1 MKAKKVL
8 ASLLA
13 VAMIGSLA
21 ACGGGNSSSTAP
33 TTSSK
38 TTSSAAQST
47 ASSTSSTV
55 TSSTA
60 PATSSTTESTGEAD
74 TRKAAEV
81 FPSLYDADEY
91 NETSTQVYNQ
101 VLGDF
106 YNTYKAAKEEESIPR
121 RYALMAV
128 AEGEMLASA
137 VMIPLQSRGGNYAI
151 GRLAPKTVNST
162 LWGNDNERY
171 HQAVI
176 VDGKDFLTSEQVD
189 EIRANWGEL
198 QGTGKF
204 EKWVKKY
211 LADAGY
217 KLTDAYN
224 MPYTSDAN
232 TWDVLATSKEA
243 DSEKIIQTYDGL
255 YEYDIENVQQP
266 ALATSC
272 EVSKDGTVYT
282 FKIREGVVWVD
293 SQGRKVADVKAD
305 DFVAGMQHMMDAM
318 GGLEYL
324 VGPTG
329 CSIVGAQAYMDGE
342 TDDFST
348 VGVKALDDY
357 TLEYTLDAECPF
369 FMTMLGY
376 GVFAPMSREYYTSQG
391 GKFGADYDAEAES
404 YVYGKDPDH
413 IAYNGPFLVTNATA
427 ENTIVFKANESYWNK
442 DNINIHSMTWY
453 YNDGT
458 DALKNYNDAKA
469 GTISSCGLNSSSTE
483 QCKKDGLFEK
493 HAYVASTNATSFM
506 GFFNVNRT
514 AFANFNDN
522 TAVVSDKT
530 MEEAERARTAMLN
543 EHFRRALLQSLD
555 RGAYNAQSVGE
566 ELKYT
571 NLINTYTPGNF
582 VQLDEEVVINY
593 NGKDLTF
600 PKGTY
605 YGEIVQA
612 VIDEKGVN
620 AKVWDPK
627 MEGGI
632 GSSAGFDGW
641 YNPEAVATE
650 LAQAVKELSASGLE
664 ISKEKPIVL
673 DLPTFSG
680 SEQYA
685 NRAEALKQS
694 VEKATDGLVKI
705 NKVDCPTS
713 DDWYYAGYYYNTGN
727 EANFDIC
734 DLSGWGPDYG
744 DPQTYLDTMQP
755 DYAGYM
761 VKALGI
767 F

>member
-1 MKAKKVL
+1 MKKKQIV
-8 ASLLA
+8 ALLLCAAMA
-13 VAMIGSLA
+13 VSLA
-21 ACGGGNSSSTAP
+21 ACGSSDSGSTTPDA
-33 TTSSK
+33 SAAGEAEG
-38 TTSSAAQST
+38 SSAAAEGS
-47 ASSTSSTV
+47 
-55 TSSTA
+55 
-60 PATSSTTESTGEAD
+60 
-74 TRKAAEV
+74 AAEETADQGSAEAEV
-81 FPSLYDADEY
+81 DGSQLAADYFPTIYDADQY
-91 NETSTQVYNQ
+91 NADSTEIYNQ

-106 YNTYKAAKEEESIPR
+106 YSVYQEGKAAETNSMR
-121 RYALMAV
+121 WALMAQSE
-128 AEGEMLASA
+128 AKMLGSA
-137 VMIPLQSRGGNYAI
+137 IMIPLQSRGGNYAI
-151 GRLAPKTVNST
+151 SRVAPKTVNST
-162 LWGNDNERY
+162 LWGSDNERY

-176 VDGKDFLTSEQVD
+176 VEGSDFLTTAQVD
-189 EIRANWGEL
+189 EIRAKWGEL
-198 QGTGKF
+198 QGTGTF
-204 EKWVKKY
+204 EEWVEGY
-211 LADAGY
+211 LKEQGY
-217 KLTDAYN
+217 GISDEYN
-224 MPYTSDAN
+224 MAYTSDPN
-232 TWDVLATSKEA
+232 TWDTLATSMEA
-243 DSEKIIQTYDGL
+243 DTEKIIQTYDGL

-266 ALATSC
+266 ALATSY
-272 EVSKDGTVYT
+272 EVSEDGLVYT
-282 FKIREGVVWVD
+282 FHLREGAVWVD

-324 VGPTG
+324 VGPDGAGITG
-329 CSIVGAQAYMDGE
+329 ADAYMNGE

-348 VGVKALDDY
+348 VGVKAPDDY
-357 TLEYTLDAECPF
+357 TVEYTLDAECPF

-376 GVFAPMSREYYTSQG
+376 SVFAPMSREYYTSQG
-391 GKFGADYDAEAES
+391 GKFGAEFDAEDSS

-413 IAYNGPFLVTNATA
+413 IAYNGPFLITNATA
-427 ENTIVFKANESYWNK
+427 ENTIVFKANETYWNAA
-442 DNINIHSMTWY
+442 NMNIHSMTWY

-458 DALKNYNDAKA
+458 DALKSYNDAKA
-469 GTISSCGLNSSSTE
+469 GTIAGCGLTGSSTE
-483 QCKKDGLFEK
+483 QCKADGLFDD
-493 HAYVASTNATSFM
+493 HAYVSATNATSFM

-514 AFANFNDN
+514 AYANFNDAS
-522 TAVVSDKT
+522 AVVSEKT
-530 MEEAERARTAMLN
+530 VDQANRARAAMLN
-543 EHFRRALLQSLD
+543 VHFRRALLQSLD

-571 NLINTYTPGNF
+571 NLINSYTPGTF
-582 VQLDEEVVINY
+582 VQLEEEVSIDIN
-593 NGKDLTF
+593 GTATTF
-600 PKGTY
+600 PAGTY

-612 VIDEKGVN
+612 QLDADGVQ
-620 AKVWDPK
+620 ATVWDPE

-641 YNPEAVATE
+641 YNVDAVKTE
-650 LAQAVKELSASGLE
+650 LAAAVEELKAEGVE
-664 ISKEKPIVL
+664 ITAENPIIL

-694 VEKATDGLVKI
+694 VEAATEGLVQI

-713 DDWYYAGYYYNTGN
+713 DDWYYAGYYYSTGN